1 MRGPAS
7 VADPV
12 SSGYRIYADHLFQI
26 AQLARSAAD
35 AERPI
40 GAVNGEAGR
49 IIAAILEAFQAFEN
63 DGDGVVMAD
72 VTYNSAHRAI
82 MNGAGMA
89 FGNGRPTGWSFG
101 LGTCGFKPR
110 FSRRSTRASLARCR
124 TAWLSLDS
132 PVQQA
137 IPGPNRETFSGDAF
151 PPDLEKHL
159 LKPRVPGRG
168 GLTHST
174 FMSHAH
180 ARWLN
185 RTTRYDP

>member
-63 DGDGVVMAD
+63 DG
-72 VTYNSAHRAI
+72 
-82 MNGAGMA
+82 
-89 FGNGRPTGWSFG
+89 
-101 LGTCGFKPR
+101 
-110 FSRRSTRASLARCR
+110 
-124 TAWLSLDS
+124 TAL
-132 PVQQA
+132 
-137 IPGPNRETFSGDAF
+137 
-151 PPDLEKHL
+151 
-159 LKPRVPGRG
+159 
-168 GLTHST
+168 
-174 FMSHAH
+174 
-180 ARWLN
+180 
-185 RTTRYDP
+185 